1 MPIYR
6 CLTSFPPLRVAP
18 HSRTRPRLCLHCTY
32 SPLLC
37 RSTLHSFKLFFNLL
51 SVHLLCLYILRF
63 ALATL
68 PTRRG
73 LSYPVLAVIS
83 IILTPAHIVDIVFLS
98 PPCHPHRH
106 LPGRSF
112 LAHFYSGE
120 TRPSASAG
128 NDVGVQTSPPKM
140 KPKFLVFKSHSVGPL
155 SVISAFISA

>member
-1 MPIYR
+1 LSAVSRLGAYLGDVPSAAYADLPLSHILPTTAR
-6 CLTSFPPLRVAP
+6 GSALSNPPPTVPSLYIFAFAL
-18 HSRTRPRLCLHCTY
+18 SLHP
-32 SPLLC
+32 SLVQA
-37 RSTLHSFKLFFNLL
+37 FFNLL
-51 SVHLLCLYILRF
+51 SAHLLCLYILRF

-106 LPGRSF
+106 LLGRSF

-128 NDVGVQTSPPKM
+128 NDVASRPRRRR
-140 KPKFLVFKSHSVGPL
+140 
-155 SVISAFISA
+155 